1 MPRKTFKV
9 AVAAEPIA
17 FDIEAPES
25 KTMHNFQCRDRLSAG
40 KLMKFAEMFS
50 AVEEIEGDGP
60 ENAALSAKQAS
71 NAIPAVR
78 DFFNAALTPHARDR
92 FWALIEDDDEGVPLD
107 TLVEI
112 AGWLA
117 EVYSG
122 DRPTGETSSPTSGE
136 TSPAVGSGV
145 SYSRPDTPTP
155 SPSELASS
163 STS

>member
-1 MPRKTFKV
+1 MTRKTFRV

-25 KTMHNFQCRDRLSAG
+25 HTMHNFPCRDRLSAG

-50 AVEEIEGDGP
+50 GVEEAEGEQGA
-60 ENAALSAKQAS
+60 ELSAKQAS

-78 DFFNAALTPHARDR
+78 DFFDAALQPQARPR
-92 FWALIEDDDEGVPLD
+92 FWALIEDDDEGIPLD

-122 DRPTGETSSPTSGE
+122 DRPTGETSSSTSE
-136 TSPAVGSGV
+136 APSTDVGSGV
-145 SYSRPDTPTP
+145 SYSRPDTKTP
-155 SPSELASS
+155 RPLAAASS

>member
-1 MPRKTFKV
+1 V

-25 KTMHNFQCRDRLSAG
+25 KTMHNFACRDRLSAG

-50 AVEEIEGDGP
+50 SVEEIEGTED
-60 ENAALSAKQAS
+60 AAMSAKQAS

-78 DFFNAALTPHARDR
+78 DFFNAALTPHARER

-122 DRPTGETSSPTSGE
+122 DRPTGETSSSTSGE

>member
-1 MPRKTFKV
+1 MPRKTFRV

-25 KTMHNFQCRDRLSAG
+25 HTMHNFPCRDRLSAG
-40 KLMKFAEMFS
+40 KLMRFAEMFTS
-50 AVEEIEGDGP
+50 IQEVEGEEDT
-60 ENAALSAKQAS
+60 EMSAKQAS
-71 NAIPAVR
+71 QAIPAVR
-78 DFFNAALTPHARDR
+78 DFFNAALSPHSRER
-92 FWALIEDDDEGVPLD
+92 FWTLIEDDDEGVPLD

-117 EVYSG
+117 EVYAG
-122 DRPTGETSSPTSGE
+122 DRPTGETSSSTSGE
-136 TSPAVGSGV
+136 TSPGDGSGV

-155 SPSELASS
+155 SHSELVSS